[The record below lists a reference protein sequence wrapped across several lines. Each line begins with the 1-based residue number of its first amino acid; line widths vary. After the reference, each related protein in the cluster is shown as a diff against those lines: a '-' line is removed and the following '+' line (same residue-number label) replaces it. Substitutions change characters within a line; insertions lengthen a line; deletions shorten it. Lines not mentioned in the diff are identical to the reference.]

1 MGEKSK
7 VSLTFFDPSE
17 MYRVVRLETLKI
29 RQKKKKKKHKL
40 PQLHKSGRIFF
51 ISFLDFVKKILMVL

>member
-17 MYRVVRLETLKI
+17 MYRVVRFETLK
-29 RQKKKKKKHKL
+29 KAKKKKKHKL

>member
-17 MYRVVRLETLKI
+17 MYRVVRFETLKKA
-29 RQKKKKKKHKL
+29 KKKKKA
-40 PQLHKSGRIFF
+40 QAATIT
-51 ISFLDFVKKILMVL
+51 